1 MVASREEAD
10 IISEIILDWVPRK
23 DAQGMINQIWKHVGK
38 HTDNESLQQTIL
50 LLQDRVK

>member
-23 DAQGMINQIWKHVGK
+23 DAQEMMREIWKNVGRN
-38 HTDNESLQQTIL
+38 TENESLQQTIL
-50 LLQDRVK
+50 LLSDRVK